1 VILKLRSCCSY
12 RREHFVDVL
21 KCVYLAGLLDPL
33 EVKGLTLRNRI
44 VMPPMQTGRATFT
57 GAVTNRLIGFYVR
70 RSAALGLV
78 IVEHCYV
85 SKNGKLGLKQLGIY
99 DDNLISGL
107 ERLAANVHAL
117 ATPVVVQISHA
128 GGVALKDVIGEQPAG
143 PSAIRGTRELN
154 GSEIEG
160 LAEEFAAAAER
171 AVKAGFDGV
180 ELHGAHGFLL
190 NQFFSPLLNK
200 RKDRYGGSLGNRMR
214 FPLKVVKKVRKR
226 LGGRLL
232 LYRVG
237 ADDLCGRGTHVKDAV
252 DFSKKLEQSGV
263 DIVDVSGGFCGS
275 EPRQLRNVKGYFV
288 PQAFEVKKAVG
299 IPVIG
304 VGGISDADYAD
315 SLVRDGKVDLVAVGR
330 ALWKDPKWA
339 EKAVETLSAK

>member
-1 VILKLRSCCSY
+1 
-12 RREHFVDVL
+12 
-21 KCVYLAGLLDPL
+21 
-33 EVKGLTLRNRI
+33 
-44 VMPPMQTGRATFT
+44 MPPMQTGRATFT

-99 DDNLISGL
+99 DDALISGL

-117 ATPVVVQISHA
+117 ATPIVVQLSHA
-128 GGVALKDVIGEQPAG
+128 GGVALKDVIGEDPAG
-143 PSAIRGTRELN
+143 PSAIRGTRKLNVDEL
-154 GSEIEG
+154 EG
-160 LAEEFAAAAER
+160 LADAFAAAAER

-180 ELHGAHGFLL
+180 ELHGAHGYLL

-200 RKDRYGGSLGNRMR
+200 RKDDYGGSLENRMH
-214 FPLKVVKKVRKR
+214 FPLMVVKKVRKS

-237 ADDLCGRGTHVKDAV
+237 ADDLCARGTQVRDAV
-252 DFSKKLEQSGV
+252 EFSKKLEQFGV
-263 DIVDVSGGFCGS
+263 DVVDVSGGFCGS
-275 EPRQLRNVKGYFV
+275 EPKQLRNVKGYFV
-288 PQAFEVKKAVG
+288 PQAFAIKKAVKV
-299 IPVIG
+299 PVIG
-304 VGGISDADYAD
+304 VGGIKEAHFADG
-315 SLVRDGKVDLVAVGR
+315 LVRDGKVDLVAVGR

-339 EKAVETLSAK
+339 EKAVETLRAK